1 MMSLMLGCPTGW
13 HYYIG
18 YCYYTSPTPT
28 DRARQL
34 RARTICKTMD
44 ADLTS
49 ITDHAEM
56 NFVKS
61 IS

>member
-13 HYYIG
+13 HYYNG

-28 DRARQL
+28 DRADL
-34 RARTICKTMD
+34 HKARGICHAMG
-44 ADLTS
+44 AELVS
-49 ITDHAEM
+49 IIDQAEM
-56 NFVKS
+56 DFVKN